1 MHIGNLRTAL
11 FAYLFA
17 KSQNGKFILRI
28 EDTDQGRYVEGAVD
42 VIYETLKAARLYHD
56 EGPDIGGDY
65 GPYIQSERKGM
76 YKKFA
81 LELVEKGAAYYCFCQ
96 KGEKE
101 SESMEGYDRH
111 CRNLSREEVE
121 AQLAAGKPYVIRQR
135 IPLEGSTS
143 WNDLVYGEIS
153 VENSTL
159 DDQVLLKSDG
169 MPTYNFANVVDDHLM
184 QITHIIRGSEYLSSN
199 PKYLLL
205 YDAFGWE
212 RPEYIHLPII
222 NGKNPDGSI
231 SKLSKRHGAVS
242 FQALVEQGYLPE
254 GIINY
259 IALLG
264 WSPKTEQEIFTMD
277 ELIAQFS
284 ITGVHKSPAVF
295 DYQKLDWVNGQHISK
310 MDPEEFIRMALPY
323 AGVEGTFLEGKWRKL
338 ASLLQSRISKLSD
351 IPEKISFLFKLPDYD
366 AELFINKKNKSTL
379 ETSAA
384 ILRQAIDCLSTV
396 QDWSEE
402 TLLATLTELAGKMG
416 LKLGPLTW
424 PVRLSLS
431 GLLATPGGAIDIL
444 YLLRTQDFHSCN
456 RGSIPLSTTKIEKRL
471 KMANHASADKRN
483 RQNETRRLHNR
494 YYARTTRNAI
504 RALRNTTD
512 KEAAAALLPKVS
524 SMIDKLAKINVIHK
538 NKAANLKSGISVYV
552 NKL

>member
-42 VIYETLKAARLYHD
+42 VIYDTLKTAGIIHD

-65 GPYIQSERKGM
+65 GPYIQSERKGI
-76 YKKFA
+76 YRQYA
-81 LELVEKGAAYYCFCQ
+81 LELVEKGAAYYCFC
-96 KGEKE
+96 GKE
-101 SESMEGYDRH
+101 DRNTDSQEGYDRH
-111 CRNLSREEVE
+111 CRNLSKEEVQ
-121 AQLAAGKPYVIRQR
+121 AQLDSGKPYVIRQK
-135 IPLEGSTS
+135 IPLTGTTS

-153 VENSTL
+153 VDNSTL
-159 DDQVLLKSDG
+159 DDQILLKSDG

-184 QITHIIRGSEYLSSN
+184 EITHIIRGSEYLSSN

-205 YDAFGWE
+205 YEAFGWKS
-212 RPEYIHLPII
+212 PEYIHLPII

-264 WSPKTEQEIFTMD
+264 WSPKTEQEIFSMD
-277 ELIAQFS
+277 ELISLFS
-284 ITGVHKSPAVF
+284 IAGVHKSPAVF
-295 DYQKLDWVNGQHISK
+295 DYQKLGWVNGQHISM
-310 MDPEEFIRMALPY
+310 MDPEAFVRTAFPY
-323 AGVEGTFLEGKWRKL
+323 AGIEGTFLEPKWGKL
-338 ASLLQSRISKLSD
+338 ASLLQTRISKFSD
-351 IPEKISFLFKLPDYD
+351 IPEKIAFLFQLSEYD
-366 AELFINKKNKSTL
+366 TDLFINKKNKSTL

-384 ILRQAIDCLSTV
+384 ILRRASDTLAGV
-396 QDWSEE
+396 QDWTEE
-402 TLLATLTELAGKMG
+402 SLLAAMTELAGQMG

-444 YLLRTQDFHSCN
+444 YLLGREES
-456 RGSIPLSTTKIEKRL
+456 LKRL
-471 KMANHASADKRN
+471 ENGI
-483 RQNETRRLHNR
+483 RL
-494 YYARTTRNAI
+494 
-504 RALRNTTD
+504 
-512 KEAAAALLPKVS
+512 
-524 SMIDKLAKINVIHK
+524 IDKK
-538 NKAANLKSGISVYV
+538 NLVVEK
-552 NKL
+552 

>member
-310 MDPEEFIRMALPY
+310 MDPEEFIRMVEKTCLTATITHQQVIRHSGKNIFPFQATGLRRGALHQQEEQVHSGDLRRHTQTGHRLPEY
-323 AGVEGTFLEGKWRKL
+323 SAGLVGR
-338 ASLLQSRISKLSD
+338 D
-351 IPEKISFLFKLPDYD
+351 
-366 AELFINKKNKSTL
+366 
-379 ETSAA
+379 
-384 ILRQAIDCLSTV
+384 
-396 QDWSEE
+396 
-402 TLLATLTELAGKMG
+402 
-416 LKLGPLTW
+416 
-424 PVRLSLS
+424 
-431 GLLATPGGAIDIL
+431 TPGHTYGTGRQDGPEARPADMAGTPIPF
-444 YLLRTQDFHSCN
+444 RTACDAR
-456 RGSIPLSTTKIEKRL
+456 RG
-471 KMANHASADKRN
+471 H
-483 RQNETRRLHNR
+483 
-494 YYARTTRNAI
+494 
-504 RALRNTTD
+504 
-512 KEAAAALLPKVS
+512 
-524 SMIDKLAKINVIHK
+524 
-538 NKAANLKSGISVYV
+538 
-552 NKL
+552 